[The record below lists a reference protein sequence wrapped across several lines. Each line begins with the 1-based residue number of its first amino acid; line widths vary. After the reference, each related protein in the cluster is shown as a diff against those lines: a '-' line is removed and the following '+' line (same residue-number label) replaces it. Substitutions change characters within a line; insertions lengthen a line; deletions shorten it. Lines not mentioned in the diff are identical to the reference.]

1 MDQVVSSED
10 AEVRILLTFEIG
22 NLPVLAHPPRARALP
37 RRAAEEGSGA
47 ARQPVEAAR
56 VVDGVLAALPDETL
70 RASLEALAL
79 VREVR
84 ARLRAT

>member
-1 MDQVVSSED
+1 
-10 AEVRILLTFEIG
+10 
-22 NLPVLAHPPRARALP
+22 
-37 RRAAEEGSGA
+37 
-47 ARQPVEAAR
+47 